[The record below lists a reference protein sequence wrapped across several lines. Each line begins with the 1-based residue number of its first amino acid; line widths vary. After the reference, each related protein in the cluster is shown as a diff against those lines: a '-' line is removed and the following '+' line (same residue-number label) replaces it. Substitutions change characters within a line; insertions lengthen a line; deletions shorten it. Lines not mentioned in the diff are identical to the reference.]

1 MILHNSYIYDQN
13 GVRIGTLEFKIGKK
27 VKTYG
32 TKIIKGI
39 KYYSTGNNKFVK
51 AGNIS
56 GTVRK
61 LRRTSW
67 VYNKRG
73 KRIKKIVLKRGKKIR
88 TFGSAVTIHHKKF
101 YIIGKGKYVKKVN
114 FR

>member
-73 KRIKKIVLKRGKKIR
+73 KRIKKIVLKRGKKLEHLAQPLQFIIR
-88 TFGSAVTIHHKKF
+88 SFTSSAKENMSKK
-101 YIIGKGKYVKKVN
+101 
-114 FR
+114 